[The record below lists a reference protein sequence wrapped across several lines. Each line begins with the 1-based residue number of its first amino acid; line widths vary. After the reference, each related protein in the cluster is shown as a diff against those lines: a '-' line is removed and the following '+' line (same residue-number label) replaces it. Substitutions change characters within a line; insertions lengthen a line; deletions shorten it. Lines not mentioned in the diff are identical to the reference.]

1 MLTKFRIG
9 GAILALVAVM
19 GVTQARAASDQQD
32 LVDRARMTIDHL
44 RTDKEFGNSPELL
57 RNAKAIM
64 VVPSL
69 VKGGF
74 FVGGEGGQAVLLTKN
89 AAGVWSYPAFYTM
102 ASASFGL
109 QIGMETAELVL
120 FLQSDKAVKAF
131 MQDQVTL
138 GGQAGLAVVTLG
150 STASAGTTTN
160 ARADIIAWSSATGA
174 YAGLTLNGTVIKPRD
189 SYNRAYY
196 GKPETPRS
204 IMMSHGI
211 RNNGAD
217 SLRNSLAMR

>member
-1 MLTKFRIG
+1 MLTKFKLG
-9 GAILALVAVM
+9 GAALALVAVM
-19 GVTQARAASDQQD
+19 GATQARAASDQQD
-32 LVDRARMTIDHL
+32 LVDRARMTIEHL
-44 RTDKEFGNSPELL
+44 KTDKEFGNSPDLL
-57 RNAKAIM
+57 KTAKAVM

-89 AAGVWSYPAFYTM
+89 SAGTWSYPAFYTL

-131 MQDQVTL
+131 MENQVTL

-160 ARADIIAWSSATGA
+160 ASADIIAWSSATGA

-189 SYNRAYY
+189 SYNQAYY
-196 GKPETPRS
+196 GKPETPS
-204 IMMSHGI
+204 QIVMGHAVKKPAADPL
-211 RNNGAD
+211 RNVL
-217 SLRNSLAMR
+217 SLR